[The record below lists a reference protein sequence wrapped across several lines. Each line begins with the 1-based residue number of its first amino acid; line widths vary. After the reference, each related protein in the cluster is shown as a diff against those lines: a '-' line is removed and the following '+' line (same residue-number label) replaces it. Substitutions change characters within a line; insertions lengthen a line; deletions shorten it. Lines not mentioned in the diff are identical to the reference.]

1 MYPKLIIDLKKIQE
15 NSRLLANLCFAEN
28 IEPVAVT
35 KVTCGDPKVAQAM
48 LAGGIRM
55 LAESRIENARRLKAA
70 GINVPLLLLRLPML
84 SQVDAVVELFQ
95 CSLNSELSTIRALDA
110 AAAKAGVVHEIILMV
125 DLGDLREGIL
135 PQQLEEM
142 VLAIAQLKHI
152 RLLGLGTNLTCYGGV
167 IPTQE
172 NLGQLLEYNRK
183 AETLYSQPLPVI
195 SGGNSSSLPL
205 LLAGHLPPVT
215 QLRLGES
222 IVLGRETVDRQP
234 VSGAHL
240 DSFQIQ
246 AEIIEIRKKPSVP
259 IGKIG
264 QDAFGGTPVFADR
277 GIHLRAILALG
288 RQDVVV
294 DGLETPEGIDILGA
308 SSDHLLLDV
317 TRYSKPLA
325 VGDVLTFIPGYG
337 ALLAAMTSPFVT
349 KEYRQ

>member
-152 RLLGLGTNLTCYGGV
+152 RLLGLGT
-167 IPTQE
+167 
-172 NLGQLLEYNRK
+172 
-183 AETLYSQPLPVI
+183 
-195 SGGNSSSLPL
+195 
-205 LLAGHLPPVT
+205 
-215 QLRLGES
+215 
-222 IVLGRETVDRQP
+222 
-234 VSGAHL
+234 
-240 DSFQIQ
+240 
-246 AEIIEIRKKPSVP
+246 
-259 IGKIG
+259 
-264 QDAFGGTPVFADR
+264 
-277 GIHLRAILALG
+277 
-288 RQDVVV
+288 
-294 DGLETPEGIDILGA
+294 
-308 SSDHLLLDV
+308 
-317 TRYSKPLA
+317 
-325 VGDVLTFIPGYG
+325 
-337 ALLAAMTSPFVT
+337 
-349 KEYRQ
+349 